1 MNFIIN
7 IVSSFCVQTIVNL
20 VLGFFLAGIIV
31 LSLGIAL
38 TIKGQMLGVG
48 SWDVLHIGLTNH
60 LGLTVGTWSIILGLI
75 ILAIDAFFS
84 KRVPKVGTYLDMF
97 LTGIFMDLF
106 LMILPDANGWIE
118 QSIAFVL
125 GVILLGFGCG
135 MYMVANIG
143 VGPRDTFMLLLVHRV
158 GWSVTRARTTMEVS
172 VAVVGFLLGG
182 PVGVGT
188 VFMAFGLGPIV
199 QWALKLNEK
208 LFYRAAGV
216 ESAVI

>member
-1 MNFIIN
+1 MNDEGLQLKVKQGFYWR
-7 IVSSFCVQTIVNL
+7 CL
-20 VLGFFLAGIIV
+20 FFLAGIIV

-48 SWDVLHIGLTNH
+48 SWDVLHIGLTNY

-216 ESAVI
+216 ESAIM

>member
-1 MNFIIN
+1 MKSNQAFYWR
-7 IVSSFCVQTIVNL
+7 CT
-20 VLGFFLAGIIV
+20 FFLAGIIV

-48 SWDVLHIGLTNH
+48 SWDVLHIGLSNK

-75 ILAIDAFFS
+75 ILAIDAMFS
-84 KRVPKVGTYLDMF
+84 KRLPKVGTYLDMF
-97 LTGIFMDLF
+97 LTGIFMDIFLLF
-106 LMILPDANGWIE
+106 LPDAHGWLE
-118 QSIAFVL
+118 QSIAFIM
-125 GVILLGFGCG
+125 GVILLGLGCG

-143 VGPRDTFMLLLVHRV
+143 VGPRDTLMLLLVHRV

-172 VAVVGFLLGG
+172 VAIIGFALGG
-182 PVGVGT
+182 PVGIGT

-208 LFYRAAGV
+208 LFYRATGV

>member
-1 MNFIIN
+1 MKVKQGFYWRW
-7 IVSSFCVQTIVNL
+7 L
-20 VLGFFLAGIIV
+20 FFLAGIVV

-48 SWDVLHIGLTNH
+48 SWDVLHIGLANH

-75 ILAIDAFFS
+75 ILAIDGYLS
-84 KRVPKVGTYLDMF
+84 KRIPKLGTYLDMF

-106 LMILPDANGWIE
+106 LMVLPDAHGWLE
-118 QSIAFVL
+118 QSVAFIFGL
-125 GVILLGFGCG
+125 ILLGFGCG

-143 VGPRDTFMLLLVHRV
+143 VGPRDTLMLLLVQRV

-172 VAVVGFLLGG
+172 VAIIGFLLGG

-188 VFMAFGLGPIV
+188 IFMAFGLGPIV